1 MYVTIALFS
10 NCSFASRTY
19 LSQQFDGNSTFWDS
33 PPTQLTCKGSELLKV
48 KTVST
53 IEREHMMA
61 DFARRAARLVFS
73 ETGGT
78 GCGVQRLLHVWAV
91 GGRSWFKVLLSA
103 WYGRCASNANRRMP
117 CMYAHFY
124 IISVLIN
131 DDIDLFFLLNSSF
144 RILDEEDEDTS
155 GILQVEVDPWFT
167 CWANLIN
174 KVVKIAAEIWWDPV
188 NQIWKSCCIYCSP
201 PKWRGWTCIEPLEL

>member
-1 MYVTIALFS
+1 MKHPESPTTTHLQGF
-10 NCSFASRTY
+10 RTA
-19 LSQQFDGNSTFWDS
+19 
-33 PPTQLTCKGSELLKV
+33 KV

-61 DFARRAARLVFS
+61 DFARRAARWIFGNWWNWLR
-73 ETGGT
+73 
-78 GCGVQRLLHVWAV
+78 GVLFAARVMLAV
-91 GGRSWFKVLLSA
+91 DPDLRCKRSA

-131 DDIDLFFLLNSSF
+131 DDIDLLFLLNSSF

-167 CWANLIN
+167 C
-174 KVVKIAAEIWWDPV
+174 
-188 NQIWKSCCIYCSP
+188 
-201 PKWRGWTCIEPLEL
+201 